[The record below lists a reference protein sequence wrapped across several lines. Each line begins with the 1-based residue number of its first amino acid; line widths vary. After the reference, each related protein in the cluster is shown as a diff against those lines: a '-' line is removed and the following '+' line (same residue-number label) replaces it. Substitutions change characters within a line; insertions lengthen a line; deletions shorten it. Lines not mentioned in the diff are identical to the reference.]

1 MFTKL
6 IKEISIAAKLGGGDQ
21 ANPRLR
27 TVILKAKAANMPK
40 DNIDRAIK
48 KGTGELEGVS
58 YEEILYE
65 AYGPGG
71 VAILIDILTDNKNRA
86 AAEIRN
92 LLNKGGGNLG
102 TTGSVAYLFKRKG
115 LINYDAA
122 KYKED
127 DILAVAI
134 DAGAEDVYSDEDS
147 IEVTTSPEDFE
158 KVIKALEAKGFAHS
172 IAEIVRVA
180 DTTVTLD
187 NDKTQKALK
196 LVEHLEDHEDVQS
209 VATNLEIPDG
219 FVMRNED
226 ADRDRSRP
234 GLHGLGRRPLRRL
247 PLPPR
252 GPRGDRDRFAD
263 SLPSRLLLIHEG
275 IRKILT
281 KFSPD
286 EAGVEELFFSKNITS
301 AIPVAHARGVV
312 VLALGQ
318 NGIPVG
324 FYTPQQVKQA
334 VIGKGRAEKDQVQRL
349 VAVLLGLET
358 VPAPDHA
365 ADALAVAV
373 CHARGRP
380 PCSTACPVR

>member
-1 MFTKL
+1 MSGHSKWHTIKHKKGAADAKRGQMFTKL
-6 IKEISIAAKLGGGDQ
+6 IKEISISARLGGGDPE

-92 LLNKGGGNLG
+92 ILNKGGGNLG
-102 TTGSVAYLFKRKG
+102 SSNSVAYLFKRKG
-115 LINYDAA
+115 VINYDPAQ
-122 KYKED
+122 YKED

-134 DAGAEDVYSDEDS
+134 DAGAEDVASDADS

-158 KVIKALEAKGFAHS
+158 AVVKAMEGKGFQHS
-172 IAEIVRVA
+172 MAEIVRVA

-209 VATNLEIPDG
+209 VATNLEIPAG
-219 FVMRNED
+219 FVMSE
-226 ADRDRSRP
+226 
-234 GLHGLGRRPLRRL
+234 
-247 PLPPR
+247 
-252 GPRGDRDRFAD
+252 
-263 SLPSRLLLIHEG
+263 
-275 IRKILT
+275 
-281 KFSPD
+281 
-286 EAGVEELFFSKNITS
+286 
-301 AIPVAHARGVV
+301 
-312 VLALGQ
+312 
-318 NGIPVG
+318 
-324 FYTPQQVKQA
+324 
-334 VIGKGRAEKDQVQRL
+334 
-349 VAVLLGLET
+349 
-358 VPAPDHA
+358 
-365 ADALAVAV
+365 
-373 CHARGRP
+373 
-380 PCSTACPVR
+380 